1 MSYIHF
7 LKKTVDITLLCI
19 SKGKMPKAKCQRQNA
34 KGKMPNVKGK
44 IISPKIEFSK
54 KIDFSKTSLI

>member
-1 MSYIHF
+1 
-7 LKKTVDITLLCI
+7 
-19 SKGKMPKAKCQRQNA
+19 MPNV